1 MTRFEKFA
9 LAILLATRNRGNGA
23 IVLLP
28 FFLVVFGVFWLV
40 GTLGQL
46 LVKGME
52 GLVGAAASA
61 QKKGNG

>member
-9 LAILLATRNRGNGA
+9 LAILLATRKGGNGA

-28 FFLVVFGVFWLV
+28 FFLLVFGVVWLV
-40 GTLGQL
+40 GTLANL

-52 GLVGAAASA
+52 GLVGAAVSA

>member
-9 LAILLATRNRGNGA
+9 LAILLATRNGGSGA

-28 FFLVVFGVFWLV
+28 FFLIVFGAFWLV

-46 LVKGME
+46 LVQGIE
-52 GLVGAAASA
+52 GLVAAAMSA
-61 QKKGNG
+61 HKRGNG